1 MSEGK
6 LEYTN
11 YHIIIRR
18 VYFIFKEVL
27 DMDIDIERDVYKD
40 FLNWKNNSDL
50 VLLVEGVRQIG
61 KTYIVTKFANENF
74 KNVIYINI
82 ADNTGKVFIDILNK
96 YISIGDEKKL
106 LLNTLTEYSKTFT
119 NTKDTVV
126 IIDEIQES
134 SLVYNKIRSFNRLMY
149 CKFMVIEVI

>member
-1 MSEGK
+1 M
-6 LEYTN
+6 
-11 YHIIIRR
+11 
-18 VYFIFKEVL
+18 
-27 DMDIDIERDVYKD
+27 DIERDVYKD
-40 FLNWKNNSDL
+40 FLDWKDNSDL
-50 VLLVEGVRQIG
+50 VLLVEGARQVG
-61 KTYIVTKFANENF
+61 KTYLATKFANENF

-82 ADNTGKVFIDILNK
+82 ADDTGKVFIDILNK
-96 YISIGDEKKL
+96 HINIGDEKKL

-149 CKFMVIEVI
+149 CRFIVTGSYLGRTSLSNDFWESAGDFKTIT

>member
-27 DMDIDIERDVYKD
+27 DIDIERDVYKD

-50 VLLVEGVRQIG
+50 VLLVEGVRQVG

-149 CKFMVIEVI
+149 CKFMVTEVI